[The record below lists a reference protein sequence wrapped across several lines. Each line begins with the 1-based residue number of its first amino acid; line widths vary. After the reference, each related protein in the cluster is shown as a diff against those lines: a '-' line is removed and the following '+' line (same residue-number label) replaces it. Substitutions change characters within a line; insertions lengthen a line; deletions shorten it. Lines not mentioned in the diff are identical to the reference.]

1 MTNSQSKFRS
11 VVAAFLSLIVFA
23 AIIAGVYLD
32 LNHTINYGNHD
43 QLQHRL
49 ILLTV
54 LMSLPGVITAFLLGF
69 SVRLVT
75 NPKTRWLVPSI
86 LVGAGVGI
94 TFRAVANKVQLAEKP
109 RIRVPLVAA
118 SPKQA
123 EPLAPP
129 KEAIALDE
137 AKAAPTNTL
146 KGFKYIL
153 SAPVRWL
160 NQSPSD
166 VVKETWYKGHL
177 VEPERRHGFGSKTS
191 SPVLK
196 NSNYHDNHREP

>member
-32 LNHTINYGNHD
+32 LNHTINDGNHD

-129 KEAIALDE
+129 EGAIALDE
-137 AKAAPTNTL
+137 AKAAPTGAL
-146 KGFKYIL
+146 KGFKNLL

-160 NQSPSD
+160 NQSPND
-166 VVKETWYKGHL
+166 VIKESWCKGSL
-177 VEPERRHGFGSKTS
+177 AEPKHKARVRLKDFVPGSQKQ
-191 SPVLK
+191 
-196 NSNYHDNHREP
+196 

>member
-32 LNHTINYGNHD
+32 LNHTINYGNHA

-146 KGFKYIL
+146 KGFKNIL

-160 NQSPSD
+160 NQSPND
-166 VVKETWYKGHL
+166 VVKESWL
-177 VEPERRHGFGSKTS
+177 QGSLAESEQKAR
-191 SPVLK
+191 VRLK
-196 NSNYHDNHREP
+196 DFVPGSQKQ

>member
-109 RIRVPLVAA
+109 RMREPLVAA

-137 AKAAPTNTL
+137 TKAAPTGAL
-146 KGFKYIL
+146 KGFKNLL
-153 SAPVRWL
+153 SAPVRSL

-166 VVKETWYKGHL
+166 VIKESRLQGSL
-177 VEPERRHGFGSKTS
+177 AEPEQKARVRLKDFVPGSQKQ
-191 SPVLK
+191 
-196 NSNYHDNHREP
+196 

>member
-11 VVAAFLSLIVFA
+11 VVAVFLSLIVFA

-86 LVGAGVGI
+86 LVGAGVGV
-94 TFRAVANKVQLAEKP
+94 TFRALANKVQLAEKP
-109 RIRVPLVAA
+109 RIRLPLAAA

-137 AKAAPTNTL
+137 TKAAPTGAL
-146 KGFKYIL
+146 KSFKNL
-153 SAPVRWL
+153 LLAPVRSL

-166 VVKETWYKGHL
+166 VIKESRLQGSL
-177 VEPERRHGFGSKTS
+177 VEPEQKARVRLKDFVPGSQKQ
-191 SPVLK
+191 
-196 NSNYHDNHREP
+196 